1 MSKKKRIIFAVLTFG
16 VLMLI
21 WYLFT
26 DVLGLI
32 PALKLPGPT
41 KVFQTFVKKFT
52 VKKPDGATLPVHTW
66 SSLKVAL
73 LGFGFGTVI
82 GIPLG
87 IAMAW
92 WHRADLII
100 KPIFNLIRPIPPLAW
115 IPLMILWI
123 GIGTTSKAIII
134 FVSAFIPCVINAYS
148 GIKQTSP
155 VHMWV
160 AQTFGA
166 SRNRILFTVAI
177 PTALPSIFTGM
188 RLSLSMAWT
197 SLVAA
202 EMLASNSGL
211 GFMIQVSRMM
221 ARIDIIIVGLITI
234 GLIGAVMSGLLSLL
248 ERKLV
253 SVWN

>member
-1 MSKKKRIIFAVLTFG
+1 MSKKKRCIIAIATFAILF
-16 VLMLI
+16 LL
-21 WYLFT
+21 WYLLT
-26 DVLGLI
+26 DVFSVI
-32 PALKLPGPT
+32 PQLKLPGPT
-41 KVFQTFVKKFT
+41 KVLDTFVTKMTKKT
-52 VKKPDGATLPVHTW
+52 PDGATLPAHIW
-66 SSLKVAL
+66 ASLKVAL
-73 LGFGFGTVI
+73 LGFGLGTII
-82 GIPLG
+82 GLPLG

-92 WHRADLII
+92 WHKADLII

-123 GIGTTSKAIII
+123 GIGITSKAIII

-148 GIKQTSP
+148 GIRQTSP

-166 SRNRILFTVAI
+166 SRMEILRTVAI

-188 RLSLSMAWT
+188 RLSLTMAWT

-202 EMLASNSGL
+202 EMLASNQGL
-211 GFMIQVSRMM
+211 GYMIQVSRMM
-221 ARIDIIIVGLITI
+221 ARMDIIIVGLITI
-234 GLIGAVMSGLLSLL
+234 GIIGAILSALLSKL

-253 SVWN
+253 SIWL